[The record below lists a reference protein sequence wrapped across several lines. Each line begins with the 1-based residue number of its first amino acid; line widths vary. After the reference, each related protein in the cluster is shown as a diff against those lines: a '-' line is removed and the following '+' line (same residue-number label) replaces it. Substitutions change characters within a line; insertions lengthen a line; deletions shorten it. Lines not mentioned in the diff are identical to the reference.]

1 MGEDFMQYPSG
12 NRSQGG
18 HIWLVG
24 KSELLISLYIM
35 WGPGSTNSKSPKQ
48 YLVSNGSFFLMIFFH
63 FGDFFFK
70 TVKKKERKKERNLF
84 FEVLFLSFFGKKK
97 KEIHRI

>member
-1 MGEDFMQYPSG
+1 
-12 NRSQGG
+12 
-18 HIWLVG
+18 
-24 KSELLISLYIM
+24 M

-70 TVKKKERKKERNLF
+70 TAKKKERKKERKKF
-84 FEVLFLSFFGKKK
+84 IFRGFIFVIFWGKK